1 MHSAAPILDCPPKDP
16 MFTRVLLAAWSSIAL
31 VLCMPAVGAE
41 EEAAAPP
48 APAAP
53 QDERQAVD
61 PAPDAAAGTASGEA
75 AGAGAEAGEKP
86 GAEGIER
93 EEVDEPGEEQEDGEG
108 ETVVKPVPVEPVQ
121 VFGFEEWV
129 EVGDV
134 ADRMRARL
142 DTGALTSSLHVEEEE
157 TFERDGAKWVRFVIS
172 DPSKTSGKRVRISAP
187 LVRTARIKI
196 PGGGSE
202 VRKVVRLSLKIGE
215 RALRAEFNLN
225 NRDNML
231 CPVLIG
237 RRALQ
242 DLGLVDAGRTDLADK
257 KIFR

>member
-1 MHSAAPILDCPPKDP
+1 
-16 MFTRVLLAAWSSIAL
+16 MFTRVLLAAWSSMAL
-31 VLCMPAVGAE
+31 VLSVPAVGAD
-41 EEAAAPP
+41 EEAAPPP

-53 QDERQAVD
+53 QDGRQVVD
-61 PAPDAAAGTASGEA
+61 PAPDAPAGTAAGEA
-75 AGAGAEAGEKP
+75 AGAGAEAGEKRGAEAGEQP
-86 GAEGIER
+86 GAEGMEG

-108 ETVVKPVPVEPVQ
+108 ETVAKPAPVEPVQ